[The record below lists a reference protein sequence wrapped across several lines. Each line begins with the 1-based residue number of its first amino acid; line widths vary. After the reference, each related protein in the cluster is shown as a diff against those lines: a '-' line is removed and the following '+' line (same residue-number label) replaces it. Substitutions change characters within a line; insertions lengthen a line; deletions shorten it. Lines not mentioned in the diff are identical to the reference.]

1 MENMTATRL
10 FNEALR
16 IREEKGAEAAYRFV
30 VQQSL
35 PSEAKGNASEGAGLA
50 EKEAAAL
57 VLGDARQA
65 NLLYALAAAS
75 GRVEEAMDM
84 LREAVLERGFWYPA
98 DYLLEDEDLEPLRG
112 MDGFAELADLCAK
125 REEAALANAVPGLTV
140 LGGGRSA
147 VEIGTVE
154 EAEGE
159 AVRAGSEVA
168 KAGSEVVKAGSEVA
182 KARTEEPKARTE
194 VVKAGS
200 KGAKEEAAARPL
212 LLALHGDQENERDS
226 APFWGTA
233 SRAGWT
239 VGLVRSSQTRFTD
252 AYGWDDIDL
261 GAAELR
267 EHLETLREASPEPGD
282 APVVLGAYSAGA
294 EVALNALLHDELPAD
309 GLVLVS
315 PWLAEPAEWVEAL
328 GRLEGRT
335 PRFALIAG
343 AEDAEGREA
352 AESLAEAMQEA
363 GLELRLELVP
373 GMGHDYPADFA
384 ARLDAALAWI
394 AEG

>member
-16 IREEKGAEAAYRFV
+16 IREEQGAEAAYRFV
-30 VQQSL
+30 AQQPL
-35 PSEAKGNASEGAGLA
+35 PGEAKENGAEAGLT
-50 EKEAAAL
+50 EKEAAVPAL
-57 VLGDARQA
+57 SDARQA

-75 GRVEEAMDM
+75 GREGEAMAV
-84 LREAVLERGFWYPA
+84 LREAVLERGFWYPT

-125 REEAALANAVPGLTV
+125 REEAALANAAPGLTV
-140 LGGGRSA
+140 LESGGSA
-147 VEIGTVE
+147 F
-154 EAEGE
+154 EAAGESSEALEARGGAGGE
-159 AVRAGSEVA
+159 ASVGSTGAAERGAAPKESAGAS
-168 KAGSEVVKAGSEVA
+168 AGEGPAA
-182 KARTEEPKARTE
+182 
-194 VVKAGS
+194 
-200 KGAKEEAAARPL
+200 EAAQRPL

-267 EHLETLREASPEPGD
+267 EHLETLREASPESGG

-343 AEDAEGREA
+343 TEDAEGREA
-352 AESLAEAMQEA
+352 MESLVEAMQEA

-394 AEG
+394 AEGQ

>member
-16 IREEKGAEAAYRFV
+16 IREEQGAEAAYRFV
-30 VQQSL
+30 AQQSL
-35 PSEAKGNASEGAGLA
+35 PRETKENGAEAGLA
-50 EKEAAAL
+50 EKEAAAP

-75 GRVEEAMDM
+75 GREGEAMAV
-84 LREAVLERGFWYPA
+84 LHEAVLERGFWYPT

-125 REEAALANAVPGLTV
+125 REEAALANAAPGLAV
-140 LGGGRSA
+140 LESGSVREAIGERSQALEARGGAGGETSVGSA
-147 VEIGTVE
+147 DA
-154 EAEGE
+154 AEGGAAPKE
-159 AVRAGSEVA
+159 STGANAGD
-168 KAGSEVVKAGSEVA
+168 G
-182 KARTEEPKARTE
+182 
-194 VVKAGS
+194 
-200 KGAKEEAAARPL
+200 PL

-239 VGLVRSSQTRFTD
+239 VGLVRSSQTRFSD

-343 AEDAEGREA
+343 TEDAEGREA
-352 AESLAEAMQEA
+352 MESLAEAMQEA
-363 GLELRLELVP
+363 GLEFRLELVP

-384 ARLDAALAWI
+384 ARLSAALVWI
-394 AEG
+394 AEGR

>member
-10 FNEALR
+10 LNEALR
-16 IREEKGAEAAYRFV
+16 IREEQGAEAAYRFV
-30 VQQSL
+30 RQYSI
-35 PSEAKGNASEGAGLA
+35 PDETKGSGPEGSLA
-50 EKEAAAL
+50 EKEAAAPAA
-57 VLGDARQA
+57 GDARQA

-75 GRVEEAMDM
+75 GRESEAMAV
-84 LREAVLERGFWYPA
+84 LREAVLEQGFWYPA

-125 REEAALANAVPGLTV
+125 REEAALANAAPGLAV
-140 LGGGRSA
+140 LGTGGSVGGAFGRPADEVEAAKAESA
-147 VEIGTVE
+147 
-154 EAEGE
+154 A
-159 AVRAGSEVA
+159 A
-168 KAGSEVVKAGSEVA
+168 KAG
-182 KARTEEPKARTE
+182 TEESA
-194 VVKAGS
+194 A
-200 KGAKEEAAARPL
+200 EAAARPL

-239 VGLVRSSQTRFTD
+239 VGLVRSSQTRFSD

-267 EHLETLREASPEPGD
+267 EHLETLRGSAPEPGG
-282 APVVLGAYSAGA
+282 APVALGAYSAGA

-315 PWLAEPAEWVEAL
+315 PWLDEPGEWVEAMD
-328 GRLEGRT
+328 RLEGRT

-352 AESLAEAMQEA
+352 MESLVEAMQEA
-363 GLELRLELVP
+363 GLEFRLELVP

-394 AEG
+394 AEGR

>member
-10 FNEALR
+10 LNEALL
-16 IREEKGAEAAYRFV
+16 IREEQGAEAAYRFV
-30 VQQSL
+30 AQQSL
-35 PSEAKGNASEGAGLA
+35 PGEAKKNGAEAGLA
-50 EKEAAAL
+50 EKEAAVPA
-57 VLGDARQA
+57 LGDARQA

-75 GRVEEAMDM
+75 GRAEKAMAL
-84 LREAVLERGFWYPA
+84 LREAILERGFWYPA

-125 REEAALANAVPGLTV
+125 REEAALANAAPGLAV
-140 LGGGRSA
+140 LEGASVLEAVGERSQALEASGGAG
-147 VEIGTVE
+147 
-154 EAEGE
+154 GE
-159 AVRAGSEVA
+159 ASVGSTDAEERGAAPKEPDGANAGEGPA
-168 KAGSEVVKAGSEVA
+168 A
-182 KARTEEPKARTE
+182 
-194 VVKAGS
+194 
-200 KGAKEEAAARPL
+200 EASQRPL

-239 VGLVRSSQTRFTD
+239 VGLVRSSQTRFSD

-267 EHLETLREASPEPGD
+267 EHLETLREAAPEPGG

-315 PWLAEPAEWVEAL
+315 PWLAEPAEWVEAM

-343 AEDAEGREA
+343 TEDAEGREA
-352 AESLAEAMQEA
+352 TESLVEAMQEA
-363 GLELRLELVP
+363 GLEFRLELVP

-384 ARLDAALAWI
+384 ARLGAALVWI
-394 AEG
+394 AEGR

>member
-16 IREEKGAEAAYRFV
+16 IREEQGAEAAYRFV
-30 VQQSL
+30 AQQSL
-35 PSEAKGNASEGAGLA
+35 PGEAKDNGAEAGLT
-50 EKEAAAL
+50 EKEAAAAE
-57 VLGDARQA
+57 LGDARQA

-75 GRVEEAMDM
+75 GRADQAMAL

-98 DYLLEDEDLEPLRG
+98 DYLLEDDDLEPLRG

-125 REEAALANAVPGLTV
+125 REEAALANAAPGLAV
-140 LGGGRSA
+140 LESGSVLEAAGESSEALEARGGAG
-147 VEIGTVE
+147 
-154 EAEGE
+154 GE
-159 AVRAGSEVA
+159 ASVGSADAAERGAAPKESTGANAGDGLA
-168 KAGSEVVKAGSEVA
+168 A
-182 KARTEEPKARTE
+182 
-194 VVKAGS
+194 
-200 KGAKEEAAARPL
+200 EAAQRPL

-239 VGLVRSSQTRFTD
+239 VGLVRSSQTRFSD

-315 PWLAEPAEWVEAL
+315 PWLAEPAEWVEAM

-343 AEDAEGREA
+343 TEDAEGREA
-352 AESLAEAMQEA
+352 TESLAEAMQEA
-363 GLELRLELVP
+363 GLEFRLELVP

-384 ARLDAALAWI
+384 ARLGAALVWI
-394 AEG
+394 AEGR

>member
-16 IREEKGAEAAYRFV
+16 IREEQGAEEAYRFV
-30 VQQSL
+30 VQQSIL
-35 PSEAKGNASEGAGLA
+35 GETKENGAEAGLA
-50 EKEAAAL
+50 EKEAAAP
-57 VLGDARQA
+57 VSGDARQA

-75 GRVEEAMDM
+75 GHAEEAMAA
-84 LREAVLERGFWYPA
+84 LREAILERGFWYPA
-98 DYLLEDEDLEPLRG
+98 DYLLEDEDLETLRG

-125 REEAALANAVPGLTV
+125 REEAALANAVPELMV
-140 LGGGRSA
+140 LAGGNRFEA
-147 VEIGTVE
+147 VGESS
-154 EAEGE
+154 EALEARGGAGGE
-159 AVRAGSEVA
+159 ASVGSTDAAERGAAPSESAGSNA
-168 KAGSEVVKAGSEVA
+168 D
-182 KARTEEPKARTE
+182 
-194 VVKAGS
+194 
-200 KGAKEEAAARPL
+200 EEAAFDAAQRPL

-239 VGLVRSSQTRFTD
+239 VGLVRSSQARFSD

-267 EHLETLREASPEPGD
+267 EHLETLRGASPEPDG

-315 PWLAEPAEWVEAL
+315 PWLAEPTEWAEAL

-343 AEDAEGREA
+343 SEDAEGREA
-352 AESLAEAMQEA
+352 TESLTEAMQEA
-363 GLELRLELVP
+363 GLEFRLELVP

-384 ARLDAALAWI
+384 ARLSAALVWI
-394 AEG
+394 GESQT